1 MVQNNFKFNY
11 QFLVTTVVEVI
22 EDSEGLYGSLVVND
36 VLWILIY
43 ILLISI
49 RLYFIVTL
57 LYDYQEIYRQQKEI
71 NFMEYHKDSFRECI
85 VRHHIFIK

>member
-1 MVQNNFKFNY
+1 MYKIMVQNNFKFNY
-11 QFLVTTVVEVI
+11 QFLATTVVEVI

-57 LYDYQEIYRQQKEI
+57 LYDYQEIYR
-71 NFMEYHKDSFRECI
+71 
-85 VRHHIFIK
+85 

>member
-11 QFLVTTVVEVI
+11 QFLATTVVEVI

-57 LYDYQEIYRQQKEI
+57 LYDYQEIYR
-71 NFMEYHKDSFRECI
+71 
-85 VRHHIFIK
+85 